1 MNTERGNIFL
11 YLTVRQRMNM
21 QIKLKQTGI
30 LVCGT
35 LLFSAC
41 TGQPSIPK
49 VDNIEAFKYIKQYEA
64 EYQQIKSHAANFE
77 KPVKWIQ
84 AANKTEPCKVF
95 VEYNPNDDRTQKDGY
110 KIFWDGKCKN
120 GYAYGLG
127 REMERGF
134 LTNLDAIALYSG
146 EEKEPEYFIQK
157 NNLAHTSEEGDINNG
172 NYVKTT
178 IKDDGMKFDIWYQYG
193 HFANKPAD
201 ISLFIN
207 SNPFLDQVTYI
218 KAYSNFGYAIG
229 DFSNNE
235 FTLDKYH
242 YNMIDGK
249 SKQINGF
256 VFSVSKDNRRISAE
270 ANHGR
275 IFRRVHLPQSYINHM
290 INIYNEIKKAG
301 QIAIDAQKK
310 ALMVKQQYKENICKD
325 SVKVDFIDNKEY
337 KAICN
342 ENEQVAILKEKM
354 DKKLAQIEKE
364 KEVKRGQMN
373 QQRLIQAREGEAAA
387 AQRQADAAERANFN
401 QSLQNLN
408 HNLQMQQ
415 LNNNLMM
422 NNLMPKRYNVYLH

>member
-1 MNTERGNIFL
+1 
-11 YLTVRQRMNM
+11 M

-30 LVCGT
+30 MVCGA

-41 TGQPSIPK
+41 TGQPSITK
-49 VDNIEAFKYIKQYEA
+49 IDENEAFKYVKQYET
-64 EYQQIKSHAANFE
+64 EYQQIKSNAANTAM
-77 KPVKWIQ
+77 PVKWIQ
-84 AANKTEPCKVF
+84 AANKTETCKMF
-95 VEYNPNDDRTQKDGY
+95 VGYNPNDDRTQKDGY

-157 NNLAHTSEEGDINNG
+157 DNLAHISMEGDVNNG
-172 NYVKTT
+172 NYVRTS
-178 IKDDGMKFDIWYQYG
+178 IKDDGMNFDIWYQYG

-201 ISLFIN
+201 IGLFIN
-207 SNPFLDQVTYI
+207 SNPFSDQVTYI
-218 KAYSNFGYAIG
+218 KSYPNFGYVIG
-229 DFSNNE
+229 DVSNDE
-235 FTLDKYH
+235 FDQNKYN
-242 YNMIDGK
+242 YNLIDGK
-249 SKQINGF
+249 SKQANGF
-256 VFSVSKDNRRISAE
+256 GFSVAKTNIRYAGEKNNGQMVRRVYLPQNYLNHLTSVFS
-270 ANHGR
+270 
-275 IFRRVHLPQSYINHM
+275 
-290 INIYNEIKKAG
+290 EIKNAG

-310 ALMVKQQYKENICKD
+310 ALMVKQQYKETICKD

-354 DKKLAQIEKE
+354 DKRLAQIEKE

-373 QQRLIQAREGEAAA
+373 QQRLIQAREAEAAA
-387 AQRQADAAERANFN
+387 AQRQADAAETANFN

-408 HNLQMQQ
+408 NNLQMQQ

-422 NNLMPKRYNVYLH
+422 NNLMPKRYDVYLH

>member
-1 MNTERGNIFL
+1 
-11 YLTVRQRMNM
+11 M

-30 LVCGT
+30 LVCGA

-41 TGQPSIPK
+41 TGQPSIAK
-49 VDNIEAFKYIKQYEA
+49 IDENEAFKYVKQYEI
-64 EYQQIKSHAANFE
+64 EYQQIKSNAANIE
-77 KPVKWIQ
+77 MPVKWIQ
-84 AANKTEPCKVF
+84 AANKTETCKMLVG
-95 VEYNPNDDRTQKDGY
+95 YNPNDDRTQKDGY

-157 NNLAHTSEEGDINNG
+157 DNLAHISMEGDVNNG

-178 IKDDGMKFDIWYQYG
+178 IKDDGMNFDIWYQYG

-201 ISLFIN
+201 IGLFIN
-207 SNPFLDQVTYI
+207 SNPFSDQVTYI
-218 KAYSNFGYAIG
+218 KAYPNFGYVIG
-229 DFSNNE
+229 DVSNNE
-235 FTLDKYH
+235 FDQNN
-242 YNMIDGK
+242 YNYNVIDAK
-249 SKQINGF
+249 NKQANGF
-256 VFSVSKDNRRISAE
+256 GFSVAKNNVIYSGEKQN
-270 ANHGR
+270 GQLV
-275 IFRRVHLPQSYINHM
+275 RRVYLPQNYLNHM
-290 INIYNEIKKAG
+290 TGVFNEIRNAG

-310 ALMVKQQYKENICKD
+310 ALMVKQQYKDTICKD

-342 ENEQVAILKEKM
+342 ENEQITTLKEKM
-354 DKKLAQIEKE
+354 DKRLAQIEKE

-373 QQRLIQAREGEAAA
+373 QQRLIQAREAEAVA
-387 AQRQADAAERANFN
+387 AQRQADAAETSNFN

-408 HNLQMQQ
+408 NNLQMQQ

-422 NNLMPKRYNVYLH
+422 NNFMPKKI